1 MGDGAGS
8 GQVPASKSIHD
19 SILTAIGDTPLVRL
33 PTGFEPG
40 ISCEILLKIEFMN
53 PGGSI
58 KDRIGLFMVREAE
71 RKGLLKPGARIV
83 ECSSG
88 NTGAGLSL
96 VAAALG
102 YPITIVIP
110 DKMSQEKIDVLR
122 AYGAD
127 VVITPANVPVDHPD
141 HYTQKARRIAEETPG
156 AWWPNQYHNP
166 DNTAAHYRTTG
177 SEIWRQCEG
186 RLDAF
191 VAGAGTGGTLAG
203 VARYL
208 KEQDPSVQVV
218 GVDPPGS
225 ILADY
230 WKTGELVE
238 PGFYFVEGVGEE
250 EVPAAWDP
258 EVVDDYLVVKDAD
271 SFAMARR
278 LALATG

>member
-122 AYGAD
+122 AYGGRCGD
-127 VVITPANVPVDHPD
+127 YPGQRP
-141 HYTQKARRIAEETPG
+141 RR
-156 AWWPNQYHNP
+156 
-166 DNTAAHYRTTG
+166 
-177 SEIWRQCEG
+177 
-186 RLDAF
+186 
-191 VAGAGTGGTLAG
+191 
-203 VARYL
+203 
-208 KEQDPSVQVV
+208 PSR
-218 GVDPPGS
+218 S
-225 ILADY
+225 LY
-230 WKTGELVE
+230 
-238 PGFYFVEGVGEE
+238 
-250 EVPAAWDP
+250 P
-258 EVVDDYLVVKDAD
+258 E
-271 SFAMARR
+271 S
-278 LALATG
+278 T